1 MGRDKSG
8 NDAQSYAFYCKTELL
23 RGRQKMTG
31 RKTKTTETDKKMCSE
46 RTNLAIMKQQMFTLS
61 TYESTYKKCLREE

>member
-23 RGRQKMTG
+23 RGRQKITG
-31 RKTKTTETDKKMCSE
+31 RKTKTTETDKKKMCSE
-46 RTNLAIMKQQMFTLS
+46 RTNLAII
-61 TYESTYKKCLREE
+61 